1 MAHHRGEPS
10 IHQTERDDGYINESD
25 ASRYFSPYEEWPEYE
40 REAIL
45 EARGKVLDVGLG
57 AGRHSLWLQDKG
69 YEVTG
74 FDLSPLAVKVS
85 KLRGVKDVRVMDV
98 TDMRFPSAHFDTVL
112 MMGANLGIGGEVS
125 EVQRVLESLDR
136 VTKTNSIIIGSTMDP
151 LKTENPAHL
160 AYHEMNRQREKPPG
174 LVRLRINFRDV
185 NGDWFEFLMM
195 EEDLL
200 AEILVPTNWKVSE
213 IIGSGNGGYIAI
225 LSKKDRG

>member
-25 ASRYFSPYEEWPEYE
+25 ASRYFSSYEEWPEYE
-40 REAIL
+40 RVAIL
-45 EARGKVLDVGLG
+45 EARGKVLDGGLG

-98 TDMRFPSAHFDTVL
+98 TDMRFPSDHFDTVL
-112 MMGANLGIGGEVS
+112 MMGANLGIVGEVS

-136 VTKTNSIIIGSTMDP
+136 VTKPNGIIIGSTMDP
-151 LKTENPAHL
+151 LKTEKPTHL

-185 NGDWFEFLMM
+185 KGDWFEFLMM

-200 AEILVPTNWKVSE
+200 AEILVPTNWKVSK